1 MNVFSYIKKQIVI
14 TLIVLLGSGVGGAVG
29 WTWATRNDY
38 ITKVEAS
45 DIITLRVE
53 SLKDY
58 LGFFEGR
65 LSSKLSSIDNAISF
79 LDEKRE
85 TRLNKLEEKIEVKLE
100 KFEKMLKKRMSDLES
115 GSSNDNDIQ

>member
-14 TLIVLLGSGVGGAVG
+14 TLIVLLGSGVGGVVG

-38 ITKVEAS
+38 ITKVEANEM
-45 DIITLRVE
+45 ITSRFQ

-58 LGFFEGR
+58 LGFFEDR
-65 LSSKLSSIDNAISF
+65 LSKKLSSIDASISG

-85 TRLNKLEEKIEVKLE
+85 DRLNKLEDKIEIKLDALE
-100 KFEKMLKKRMSDLES
+100 DLLKKGYKVKE
-115 GSSNDNDIQ
+115 

>member
-1 MNVFSYIKKQIVI
+1 MFSYMKKQIVI
-14 TLIVLLGSGVGGAVG
+14 TLIVLIGSGVGGAIG

-45 DIITLRVE
+45 DMITLRVE

-58 LGFFEGR
+58 LGFFEDR
-65 LSSKLSSIDNAISF
+65 LSKKLSSIDASISG

-85 TRLNKLEEKIEVKLE
+85 DRLNKLEDKIEIKLDALEDLLKNRYKVKE
-100 KFEKMLKKRMSDLES
+100 
-115 GSSNDNDIQ
+115 

>member
-1 MNVFSYIKKQIVI
+1 MNYIKRYILTI
-14 TLIVLLGSGVGGAVG
+14 LISFIFSGLGGIAG
-29 WTWATRNDY
+29 WTWATRGDY

-65 LSSKLSSIDNAISF
+65 LSSKLSSIDNAISS

-100 KFEKMLKKRMSDLES
+100 KFEKMLKKRMPD
-115 GSSNDNDIQ
+115 

>member
-1 MNVFSYIKKQIVI
+1 MNFPFYIKKQIVI
-14 TLIVLLGSGVGGAVG
+14 TLIVLLGSGVGGVVG

-38 ITKVEAS
+38 ITKVEANEM
-45 DIITLRVE
+45 ITSRFQ

-65 LSSKLSSIDNAISF
+65 LSSKLSSIYNAISS

-85 TRLNKLEEKIEVKLE
+85 TILNKLEEKIEVKL
-100 KFEKMLKKRMSDLES
+100 
-115 GSSNDNDIQ
+115 